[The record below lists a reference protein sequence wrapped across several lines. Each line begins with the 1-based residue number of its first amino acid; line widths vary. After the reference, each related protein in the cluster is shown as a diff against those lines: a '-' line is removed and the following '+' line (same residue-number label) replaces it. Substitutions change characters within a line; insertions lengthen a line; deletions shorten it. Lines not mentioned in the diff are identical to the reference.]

1 MSEISKG
8 KKRPKKKKRDEEDKL
23 RLSLRKKVSKLNL
36 NVDDFECKILLMDD
50 LINSQGII

>member
-36 NVDDFECKILLMDD
+36 NIDDFECKISLIDD
-50 LINSQGII
+50 LINSQGTI